1 MVGASTF
8 AVIGLSFALWS
19 GSQAVL
25 LDGAYN
31 LISALMVLVAIRIT
45 TLLDHPGTPNRPVG
59 YVALEPLYVLT
70 KGLVLLALTLVVMAS
85 NLAILLSGG
94 TELDLGA
101 VVIYVALAVTGN
113 LTVWLLIR
121 RERRRASTPLL
132 QVEEQ
137 NWMINTLVSGAIAV
151 SFVLVVLLQDGLLE
165 PAVPYIDQIV
175 VITVCVVSLPV
186 PVSAI
191 RSGMRDLLLFGPDQ
205 ETRRR
210 IDEAIADR
218 MPDEHVERWTT
229 EAFTMGRH
237 LWLSVFLVPTTPTV
251 DSGFSDDLARRLL
264 DELDPELVP
273 VRLDVVLTE
282 TTR

>member
-1 MVGASTF
+1 MTAERRAAAGADDSRAIRISLVGASTF

-85 NLAILLSGG
+85 NLAILFSGG

-121 RERRRASTPLL
+121 RERRRHPPRCS
-132 QVEEQ
+132 
-137 NWMINTLVSGAIAV
+137 
-151 SFVLVVLLQDGLLE
+151 
-165 PAVPYIDQIV
+165 
-175 VITVCVVSLPV
+175 
-186 PVSAI
+186 
-191 RSGMRDLLLFGPDQ
+191 RSRSRTG
-205 ETRRR
+205 
-210 IDEAIADR
+210 
-218 MPDEHVERWTT
+218 
-229 EAFTMGRH
+229 
-237 LWLSVFLVPTTPTV
+237 
-251 DSGFSDDLARRLL
+251 
-264 DELDPELVP
+264 
-273 VRLDVVLTE
+273 
-282 TTR
+282 